1 MDFSFDKIADALYL
15 RFSHE
20 KVISSDEISEG
31 IIVDYGKD
39 ESVIGI
45 EILNF
50 SKRKIDLN
58 TIIQMSSEE
67 IIPVI
72 VQW

>member
-20 KVISSDEISEG
+20 KVTSSDEIVEG
-31 IIVDYGKD
+31 IIVDYGNS
-39 ESVIGI
+39 ESIIGI

-50 SKRKIDLN
+50 SRRNINLN
-58 TIIQMSSEE
+58 EVIQMSPEE